1 MLAAKDSRMRACST
15 RSLVSVAAVALASSS
30 SALGCSSSQSPT
42 SSSPASTSNA
52 APALN
57 PDGVPYP
64 AAHLG
69 HTARKGSTPGN
80 VIQNFTFRGYPDADR
95 SKGLQPISL
104 ANYYDPCGKRIKML
118 HLTVA
123 GVWCV
128 PCNEETDAL
137 VAAKAQLASERVTV
151 IQALGDGPTEGV
163 PATMTDLDNWIAK
176 HGSNFTEML
185 DPNLKNLGAFF
196 NAGSVP
202 WNCDIDPRTME
213 IIDEGTGWPGNLN
226 TDLQPGLSGLPA
238 APSYPIPNVC
248 GDQ

>member
-1 MLAAKDSRMRACST
+1 MVAAKHSRMRAGFT
-15 RSLVSVAAVALASSS
+15 RSLTMAAVALASFSPEI
-30 SALGCSSSQSPT
+30 ACSSSQSPT
-42 SSSPASTSNA
+42 SSSPASSSNTMA
-52 APALN
+52 ALN
-57 PDGVPYP
+57 PDGVAYP
-64 AAHLG
+64 SANIG
-69 HTARKGSTPGN
+69 HNARKGSSPGN
-80 VIQNFTFRGYPDADR
+80 VIQNFTFQGYLDADR

-104 ANYYDPCGKRIKML
+104 AEYYDPCGKRIKMI

-123 GVWCV
+123 GAWCV
-128 PCNEETDAL
+128 PCGEETDAL

-151 IQALGDGPTEGV
+151 LQALGDGPTEGV

-213 IIDEGTGWPGNLN
+213 IIRDGTGWPGDLN
-226 TDLQPGLSGLPA
+226 SDLQPSLDAIPA
-238 APSYPIPNVC
+238 APSYPIPAVC